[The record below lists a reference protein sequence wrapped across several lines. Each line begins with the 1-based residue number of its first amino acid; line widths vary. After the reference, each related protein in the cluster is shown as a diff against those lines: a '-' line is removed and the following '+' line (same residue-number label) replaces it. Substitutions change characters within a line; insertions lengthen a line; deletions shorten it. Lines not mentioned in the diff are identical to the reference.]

1 MDNLQDAFFALA
13 ALNFSA
19 ATTFSTTETS
29 ANNQFS
35 LQSEVFGANAIGTS
49 DYFTYNGSLT
59 TPGCNE
65 GITWFLMNKPMY
77 ASPKQILALTRAL
90 ALDQGGYSRGADNRL
105 VQPLGNRSI
114 FASFAQPTGVNISVT
129 HSLAGLT
136 VASFTTAKQTAF
148 IGLIATTLN
157 VRPSAVTISSITDA
171 SSRRRLLGAAIAV
184 TTVVSVPST
193 AKTALAAQLSAT
205 AASPAFV
212 TSVNAATGSTGVVN
226 PATAQPPVKVS
237 AAPAVKSAVAAV
249 LAAAVLALA
258 F

>member
-77 ASPKQILALTRAL
+77 ASPKQILGLTRAL
-90 ALDQGGYSRGADNRL
+90 ALEQGGYSRGADNRL
-105 VQPLGNRSI
+105 VQPLGTRSI
-114 FASFAQPTGVNISVT
+114 FASFAQPTAVNISVT
-129 HSLAGLT
+129 LSLAGLT
-136 VASFTTAKQTAF
+136 VASFTPKQTAF
-148 IGLIATTLN
+148 INLIATTLN

-226 PATAQPPVKVS
+226 PATAQPTVKVS